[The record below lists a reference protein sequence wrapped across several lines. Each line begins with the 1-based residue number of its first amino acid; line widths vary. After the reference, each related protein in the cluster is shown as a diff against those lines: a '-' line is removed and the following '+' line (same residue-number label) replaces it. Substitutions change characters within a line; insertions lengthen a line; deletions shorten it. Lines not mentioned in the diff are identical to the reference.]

1 MNLSEIAP
9 TKTNLL
15 DFKNQLSFSRNG
27 HKLLEQKREV
37 LVMHL
42 IEILSKIRE
51 QRERLNE
58 LIKKSHELYN
68 LLEVQ
73 IGEFEMIRITNGIP
87 ESFEI
92 QIQERSIMGVNIPSI
107 HAVRSKKEIAEPI
120 VSLSST
126 TAVFDQLFQNL
137 QEVMKL
143 IIIVAQVEISA
154 WRLAHEIKKTQR
166 RVNALENVFIPQF
179 EEIVKYI
186 QDTLEER
193 ERETFFQMKRVK
205 NAKLEEANLSAG
217 KNAEESA

>member
-15 DFKNQLSFSRNG
+15 DYKNQLSFSKNG

-51 QRERLNE
+51 QRDRLNT
-58 LIKKSHELYN
+58 LIKRCHELFSI
-68 LLEVQ
+68 LEVE
-73 IGEFEMIRITNGIP
+73 IGEFELTRVSKGVP
-87 ESFEI
+87 VSFEVV
-92 QIQERSIMGVNIPSI
+92 IQERSIMGVNIPTVAASR
-107 HAVRSKKEIAEPI
+107 ARPESVEPI

-126 TAVFDQLFQNL
+126 TPTFDELYGSIREIL
-137 QEVMKL
+137 KL
-143 IIIVAQVEISA
+143 IIVVSQVEVAA

-205 NAKLEEANLSAG
+205 NAKLEEANLAAQKLSED
-217 KNAEESA
+217 K